1 MKKNIRINGLFDS
14 IIMNCR
20 KRASELDGF
29 KEGDGAIRLCYLP
42 QNSFGTDII
51 GIRSAFADR
60 FELVARIDVGNYVLN
75 RDGRGEP
82 VDTYAFSALKVAS
95 CLLAY
100 EKGLPA
106 RSGEDIG
113 DVYDEQHGFAPY
125 HGAVLYELEYEHK
138 IFALLIV
145 SVSGAS
151 QSEDEEVARAAEK
164 TLKAWSDT
172 IGASYSVPV
181 SLD

>member
-1 MKKNIRINGLFDS
+1 MKKDIRINGLFDS

-20 KRASELDGF
+20 KRASQLQGF
-29 KEGDGAIRLCYLP
+29 KDGDGAIRLCYLP
-42 QNSFGTDII
+42 QNSLGVNAL
-51 GIRSAFADR
+51 GGGSAFADR
-60 FELVARIDVGNYVLN
+60 YELVARIDVGNYVLN
-75 RDGRGEP
+75 RGGRGEP
-82 VDTYAFSALKVAS
+82 VDTYAFSALKVAA

-100 EKGLPA
+100 EQGLPA

-113 DVYDEQHGFAPY
+113 DIYDEKHGFAPY
-125 HGAVLYELEYEHK
+125 HGAVLYELEQNHQ

-151 QSEDEEVARAAEK
+151 QAEDEEVARAAEK
-164 TLKAWSDT
+164 TLKAWSDAF
-172 IGASYSVPV
+172 GASYSVPV